1 MIKGTIL
8 LVGCG
13 KMGSALLEG
22 WFKRGLNPVDV
33 MIVEPAGRPAVK
45 LCDKHRALTVL
56 TSSDQIPRDFNPD
69 VVMFAVKPQVSD
81 GIVPQYAR
89 FTRQHPVFLSILAGK
104 TVAFFKSHLGA
115 DASVVR
121 AMPNT
126 PAAVGKGISAL
137 FSAPEVTPE
146 QKRICDVL
154 MSAVGQVVWLD
165 HEQQMDGVT
174 AVSGSGPAYVFLL
187 AEVLAQAGQDA
198 GLPPAM
204 AEQLARATIAGSG
217 ALLEQSS
224 DAAATLRQ
232 NVTSPNGTTAA
243 ALHVLMTDQ
252 RLQKL
257 VHDAVQAAARR
268 SKELSG

>member
-33 MIVEPAGRPAVK
+33 MIVEPAGRDAIP
-45 LCDKHRALTVL
+45 LCQKHRALTVL
-56 TSSDQIPRDFNPD
+56 AKAADIPRDFTPD
-69 VVMFAVKPQVSD
+69 VVMFAIKPQVAAD
-81 GIVPQYAR
+81 IVPAYVR
-89 FTRQHPVFLSILAGK
+89 FMRQHPVFLSILAGK
-104 TVAFFKSHLGA
+104 TIAFFKSHLGA
-115 DASVVR
+115 DACVVR

-126 PAAVGKGISAL
+126 PASIGKGISAL
-137 FSAPEVTPE
+137 TAAPEVTPE

-154 MSAVGQVVWLD
+154 MAAAGQVVWLD
-165 HEQQMDGVT
+165 DETQMDAVT

-187 AEVLAQAGQDA
+187 AEVLARAGQAA
-198 GLPPAM
+198 GLPVAL
-204 AEQLARATIAGSG
+204 ADQLARATVVGAG
-217 ALLEQSS
+217 ALLGHSPEP
-224 DAAATLRQ
+224 AATLRQ

-243 ALHVLMTDQ
+243 ALKVLMSDE

-257 VHDAVQAAARR
+257 VTEAVEAAALR
-268 SKELSG
+268 SRELSG